1 MFIVHLCKPY
11 HLSDTQLTYDVIRN
25 ESKLLLFLRKM
36 PGLNTQE
43 IYATLPKSLKSELHV
58 RSRVEDPDVQRQ
70 RKELTQSKSVSELAQ
85 VKSLADFPIPAN
97 IEKLIQ
103 SRGASASAKQSTV
116 AG

>member
-1 MFIVHLCKPY
+1 MVTKVRESRGA
-11 HLSDTQLTYDVIRN
+11 SDGTERPPKVP
-25 ESKLLLFLRKM
+25 S
-36 PGLNTQE
+36 LNTQE

-58 RSRVEDPDVQRQ
+58 RSRVEDPEVQRQ

-103 SRGASASAKQSTV
+103 AGRGASAKPSTV